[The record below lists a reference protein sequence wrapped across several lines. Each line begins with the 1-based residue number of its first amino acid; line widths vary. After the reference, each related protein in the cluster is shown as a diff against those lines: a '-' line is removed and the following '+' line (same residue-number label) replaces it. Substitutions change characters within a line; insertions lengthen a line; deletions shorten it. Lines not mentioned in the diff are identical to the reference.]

1 MGSWTGRQC
10 SEGTAWGGG
19 SGQGPWPRAGWDG
32 MSSRGQWATFT
43 FGLLGRGLICP
54 GCQEKFSSS
63 SMEQAEV
70 SRSRQVGRLL
80 REYKERKGLRSPFSW
95 DEEVTSGQSRP
106 CPQLRFPARVSTRV
120 LIVLQHG
127 LRVTP
132 MTAGCGGAGA
142 AGKGQA
148 APRAGRSLK
157 ERWEQSWPGTA
168 GEGCELGLDRLSRV
182 GIGQVSCQDTWALI
196 GRHKVGGGWRS
207 HGAHLAQKSSIFHW
221 GLSRETPVAPIS
233 RPGRKYSL
241 SCKGDSMPAS
251 LGAHHP
257 DSPGLP
263 CSQLEAGSPARG
275 WIGQKAELVGKGELW
290 ALEGGSGG
298 PFPGRPDRTS
308 ERRPGVSPL
317 PPHPQPGLC
326 TVCWGKIRG

>member
-1 MGSWTGRQC
+1 MCVCKVLKTKPDEELALSQC
-10 SEGTAWGGG
+10 SSGMHTTDGSTLGRAGSSRCSGKASQRGLPGASARRKGQILEWGA
-19 SGQGPWPRAGWDG
+19 GQGDSAP
-32 MSSRGQWATFT
+32 RGQPGVGGVARDHGHVRGRMECHRGDSGPPSPL
-43 FGLLGRGLICP
+43 GLLGRGLICP

-70 SRSRQVGRLL
+70 SRSRQVGGLL

-106 CPQLRFPARVSTRV
+106 CPQLGFPARVSTWV

-132 MTAGCGGAGA
+132 MTAGCGGAGT
-142 AGKGQA
+142 AGKGQV

-196 GRHKVGGGWRS
+196 G
-207 HGAHLAQKSSIFHW
+207 
-221 GLSRETPVAPIS
+221 
-233 RPGRKYSL
+233 
-241 SCKGDSMPAS
+241 
-251 LGAHHP
+251 
-257 DSPGLP
+257 
-263 CSQLEAGSPARG
+263 
-275 WIGQKAELVGKGELW
+275 
-290 ALEGGSGG
+290 
-298 PFPGRPDRTS
+298 
-308 ERRPGVSPL
+308 
-317 PPHPQPGLC
+317 
-326 TVCWGKIRG
+326 